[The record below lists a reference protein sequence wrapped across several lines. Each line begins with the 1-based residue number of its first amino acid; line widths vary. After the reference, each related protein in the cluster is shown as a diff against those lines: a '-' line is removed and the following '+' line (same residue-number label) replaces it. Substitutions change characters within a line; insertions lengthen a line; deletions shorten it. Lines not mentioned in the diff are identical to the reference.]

1 MLYRPSP
8 QDGLAWHEASDEDWA
23 SYAAAV
29 YAAAVRRG
37 EDDQDTGTPQ
47 P

>member
-1 MLYRPSP
+1 MLFRPP
-8 QDGLAWHEASDEDWA
+8 LQEGLAWHEASDEDWA

-29 YAAAVRRG
+29 YAAAVERG
-37 EDDQDTGTPQ
+37 ENDAGVPQ